1 MGHRNQLRQ
10 LRGGHETPGG
20 CRDPQHLSPRCP
32 VGLGVPQACLAQTPR
47 ATTRAPFCDPCS
59 LSTCVEEATT
69 VVKRQTRE

>member
-20 CRDPQHLSPRCP
+20 YRDPQHLSPRCP

-47 ATTRAPFCDPCS
+47 ATTTVPFRDP
-59 LSTCVEEATT
+59 LSSQHLCGGGNDS
-69 VVKRQTRE
+69 RQTWD